1 MAAAH
6 TDFIFS
12 IWCEELGFLGAV
24 FLIVLFIAFVIRGY
38 TIAARA
44 PDTFSSLV
52 AYGISTH
59 VGLQALMNICVVA
72 DIIPNTG
79 VSLPFFS
86 YGGSSL
92 IVLLGEMGILLSIS
106 RQYYMKR
113 KDLEEKQRM
122 DAFELD

>member
-1 MAAAH
+1 
-6 TDFIFS
+6 
-12 IWCEELGFLGAV
+12 
-24 FLIVLFIAFVIRGY
+24 
-38 TIAARA
+38 
-44 PDTFSSLV
+44 
-52 AYGISTH
+52 
-59 VGLQALMNICVVA
+59 MNICVVA